1 MGENDSVCVYMYVCV
16 FECSYTL
23 AVVAG
28 GGAGLGELGLGL
40 RALCVSGVGI
50 GGDGVVT
57 L

>member
-40 RALCVSGVGI
+40 RAICVSGVGI